1 MELKGLINVTEQHL
15 ILHRGAYTARK
26 VAGLIVSRR
35 LRLVDHILIKNTHR
49 IESDFWKPSISANYS
64 AFGVNSLTATHLLFH
79 RVPDALGSS
88 YWFTHSFIYWL
99 TRLCRCVGVWDTVG
113 SVIGHIDE
121 LDIKDSSLPD
131 TVDIALHALSIH
143 ENRKLFLPTLWT
155 VPTGGLSQNRL
166 LKQMCAPYYYR
177 NTLLMNSEP

>member
-15 ILHRGAYTARK
+15 ILRRGAYTARK

-79 RVPDALGSS
+79 RVPDVLGSS
-88 YWFTHSFIYWL
+88 YWFTHSFTWCHTTLSWVEHIFVL
-99 TRLCRCVGVWDTVG
+99 TPRPSAD
-113 SVIGHIDE
+113 
-121 LDIKDSSLPD
+121 
-131 TVDIALHALSIH
+131 VDA
-143 ENRKLFLPTLWT
+143 
-155 VPTGGLSQNRL
+155 GGLDCRVQPSQECSAL
-166 LKQMCAPYYYR
+166 VFVFTEEHLW
-177 NTLLMNSEP
+177 